1 MHLHVR
7 CIYIKQM
14 HLDKQMIQNRGIRV
28 EAETLQNKLLRVVD
42 QIELK
47 LSQIPSMVKIEFEL
61 EKVSIYHPTW
71 CMVIDH

>member
-1 MHLHVR
+1 
-7 CIYIKQM
+7 M

-47 LSQIPSMVKIEFEL
+47 LSQIPSMVKIEFKL
-61 EKVSIYHPTW
+61 EKSVHIPADMGYGHRPLVYSQTS
-71 CMVIDH
+71 